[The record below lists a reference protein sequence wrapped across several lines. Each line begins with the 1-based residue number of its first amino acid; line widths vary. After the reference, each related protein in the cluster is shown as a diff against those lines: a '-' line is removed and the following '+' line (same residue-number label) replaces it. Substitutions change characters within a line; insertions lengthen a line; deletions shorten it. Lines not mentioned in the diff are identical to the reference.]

1 MPMDDL
7 VKVFSF
13 DCKGKCNLCDLCG
26 PNTQEVPE
34 CYLFC
39 RKGKDQCLKTC
50 QTGKVICYG
59 CVKYCQKWINQN
71 VFMEKTIFKSPNLF
85 GSSKFRRKSSI
96 LIIYV
101 LIKFF

>member
-26 PNTQEVPE
+26 PTTQEVPE

-39 RKGKDQCLKTC
+39 RKGKEQCLKTC
-50 QTGKVICYG
+50 QTGKAICYG
-59 CVKYCQKWINQN
+59 CVNYCK
-71 VFMEKTIFKSPNLF
+71 K
-85 GSSKFRRKSSI
+85 
-96 LIIYV
+96 
-101 LIKFF
+101 

>member
-13 DCKGKCNLCDLCG
+13 DCKGKCNLCDLCR
-26 PNTQEVPE
+26 PTTQEVPE

-39 RKGKDQCLKTC
+39 RKGKEQCLKTC

-59 CVKYCQKWINQN
+59 CVKYCKKWI
-71 VFMEKTIFKSPNLF
+71 K
-85 GSSKFRRKSSI
+85 
-96 LIIYV
+96 
-101 LIKFF
+101 

>member
-26 PNTQEVPE
+26 PTTQEVPE

-39 RKGKDQCLKTC
+39 RKGKEQCLKTC

-59 CVKYCQKWINQN
+59 CVKYCQK
-71 VFMEKTIFKSPNLF
+71 
-85 GSSKFRRKSSI
+85 
-96 LIIYV
+96 
-101 LIKFF
+101 